1 MHVIVVYIKVA
12 IIDICFPAVPSSVS
26 SVFSFYDLKLYCS
39 CSISQNSTVMFLTTA
54 ASVKLNME
62 LKGRLKKSYFRSTL
76 CRKALKISTAIKKP
90 KALTRKEKKSQEF
103 VAVRG
108 L

>member
-1 MHVIVVYIKVA
+1 MHVIDVFIKVA

-39 CSISQNSTVMFLTTA
+39 CSISQNSVPMFLTTA

-76 CRKALKISTAIKKP
+76 CRKFQKP
-90 KALTRKEKKSQEF
+90 KALTRKEKKNQEF
-103 VAVRG
+103 VAV
-108 L
+108 